1 MKKINVI
8 INDEKY
14 DFDKGITLLEIANKV
29 YKEKFPAIVAF
40 VDNELFS
47 LDKKINKDCVV
58 RFINL
63 LDPVGNR
70 IYQKGLFFVLIYA
83 FKELFGYNY
92 YVKACHSI
100 DKAIK
105 LRSNLYLN
113 HERINMLKN
122 KMREIIDLDMPIEKC
137 LVSRKEARE
146 YFLSIGDNSKAD
158 TFIYNTNHY
167 VTLYKLG
174 DLYDYFFSVMP
185 VSTGI
190 FKDFDLYLLDK
201 GSFIMQFPTIIDSGK
216 IPEYINREKI
226 IEAFDEN
233 YKLSKKLGIFNSVD
247 INRAVASGKIS
258 DIIKLN
264 ETISS
269 NNLLNLARD
278 IYDRKDSLKIV
289 LMAGPSSSAK
299 TTTSRKLS
307 MFLKSFGLNPKPL
320 SIDDYFLSREKTPR
334 LPNGDYDFETIHAVD
349 IDLFNDHLT
358 RLIKGEEVE
367 VPTFNFYKGEGEYL
381 GNKIKLDN
389 NDILIIEGLH
399 AVNEELTKSISKD
412 NKYKVYIS
420 PLTDLNIDNHNMISN
435 SDVRLLRRIVRDN
448 RTRGY
453 GAEET
458 IKRWRT
464 VRDGENK
471 YIFPFQDD
479 VSYVYNSS
487 LIYEIGVL
495 KLYAEPLLF
504 GIDNS
509 SPYYEEV
516 VRLLNFLDLFVGIPT
531 DEIPSES
538 VLREFIGGSYFE

>member
-1 MKKINVI
+1 MEKINVI

-201 GSFIMQFPTIIDSGK
+201 GSFIMQFPTIIDGGK

-233 YKLSKKLGIFNSVD
+233 YNLSKKLGIFNSVD

-320 SIDDYFLSREKTPR
+320 SIDDYFLSREKTPI

-399 AVNEELTKSISKD
+399 AVNLLSLFLKIISIRF
-412 NKYKVYIS
+412 IF
-420 PLTDLNIDNHNMISN
+420 LH
-435 SDVRLLRRIVRDN
+435 LRI
-448 RTRGY
+448 
-453 GAEET
+453 
-458 IKRWRT
+458 
-464 VRDGENK
+464 
-471 YIFPFQDD
+471 
-479 VSYVYNSS
+479 
-487 LIYEIGVL
+487 
-495 KLYAEPLLF
+495 
-504 GIDNS
+504 
-509 SPYYEEV
+509 
-516 VRLLNFLDLFVGIPT
+516 
-531 DEIPSES
+531 
-538 VLREFIGGSYFE
+538 

>member
-1 MKKINVI
+1 MEKINVI

-100 DKAIK
+100 DKSIK

-201 GSFIMQFPTIIDSGK
+201 GSFIMQFPTIIDGGK

-453 GAEET
+453 GAEES

-464 VRDGENK
+464 GEDK
-471 YIFPFQDD
+471 YLFPFQDD

-504 GIDNS
+504 GINNS